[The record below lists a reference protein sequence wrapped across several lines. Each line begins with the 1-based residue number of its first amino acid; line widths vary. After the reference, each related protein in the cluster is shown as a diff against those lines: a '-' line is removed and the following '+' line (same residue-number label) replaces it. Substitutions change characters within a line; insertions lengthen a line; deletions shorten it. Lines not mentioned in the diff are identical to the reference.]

1 MTTHTGPVAHLS
13 QLHWKPGAT
22 ADEIERVGAG
32 LATLPGRLPGL
43 LYYAFG
49 SDLGLRDDNAD
60 YAVIGVFADLDAYH
74 TYSTHPEHVRIL
86 REMITPILESRSAAQ
101 FAVSWPS

>member
-32 LATLPGRLPGL
+32 LATLPDRLPGL

-49 SDLGLRDDNAD
+49 SDLGLREDNAD
-60 YAVIGVFADLDAYH
+60 YAVIGVFADVEAYRA
-74 TYSTHPEHVRIL
+74 YSTDPEHVRIL
-86 REMITPILESRSAAQ
+86 REVITPILESRSAAQ
-101 FAVSWPS
+101 FAVPWPS

>member
-1 MTTHTGPVAHLS
+1 MTHTGGPVAHLS

-32 LATLPGRLPGL
+32 LATLPDRLPGL

-60 YAVIGVFADLDAYH
+60 YAVIGVFADIEAYH

>member
-49 SDLGLRDDNAD
+49 SDLGLRE
-60 YAVIGVFADLDAYH
+60 V
-74 TYSTHPEHVRIL
+74 
-86 REMITPILESRSAAQ
+86 ITPILESRSAAQ